1 MSLASATSSRRF
13 RTRTRGPAKPTPASP
28 PPAFSVPLPRAGLY
42 DAVLDLS
49 LVIPIFNEE
58 ENLNPLYQRVGSV
71 LDSLERSY
79 ELIFVDDGS
88 TDGSASIMAQLQAN
102 DPHVRLLRFRR
113 NYGQTAAIAAGFAA
127 ASGAAIVT
135 LDGDLQNDPDDIPTL
150 LAALDA
156 GWDIASGWRADRQD
170 PFLTRTL
177 PSRMANGL
185 ISRIAGLSLH
195 DHGCTLK
202 AYRAD
207 LAKSLRLY
215 GEMHRFIPAVA
226 TGLGATVIEIPVQH
240 HPRHAGRSKYGLSRI
255 FKVFLDLILLK
266 FLLTYA
272 SRPLRVFGV
281 AGLLAASMGVLI
293 GFYLSAEKLIANQA
307 IGGRPLLVLSTLL
320 VIFGVQLIS
329 MGLLGE
335 VLVRIYHE
343 AQEKPIYTLRE
354 RLGWSVHGDTA
365 TNGVVHADQYIGD
378 ATEPLVAGTGDD
390 PSRGTNGVRPAD
402 ADLTHVH

>member
-1 MSLASATSSRRF
+1 MTSAPATSTRRF
-13 RTRTRGPAKPTPASP
+13 RTRTRRPAQPTPASP
-28 PPAFSVPLPRAGLY
+28 PPAMSAPLPRAGLHG
-42 DAVLDLS
+42 ARLDLS

-58 ENLNPLYQRVGSV
+58 ENLNPLYQRVKTV

-88 TDGSASIMAQLQAN
+88 TDSSAAVMSQFQAN
-102 DPHVRLLRFRR
+102 DPHVRVLRFRR
-113 NYGQTAAIAAGFAA
+113 NYGQTAAIAAGFTA

-135 LDGDLQNDPDDIPTL
+135 LDGDLQNDPADIPTL

-177 PSRMANGL
+177 PSRLANGL
-185 ISRIAGLSLH
+185 ISRIAGLALH

-202 AYRAD
+202 AYRGD

-226 TGLGATVIEIPVQH
+226 TGLGASVIEIPVRH

-272 SRPLRVFGV
+272 NRPLRVFGV
-281 AGLLAASMGVLI
+281 AGLLALSVGVLS
-293 GFYLSAEKLIANQA
+293 GLYLSAEKLLANQA

-343 AQEKPIYTLRE
+343 AQAKPIYTLRE
-354 RLGWSVHGDTA
+354 QLGWTVHPEPTSNGSVHFDQIIGLVTQPQPE
-365 TNGVVHADQYIGD
+365 GSADDGR
-378 ATEPLVAGTGDD
+378 P
-390 PSRGTNGVRPAD
+390 GTNGVRPTD